1 MALKDIMLNKTM
13 NNGSQQ
19 PSKSTLLMHQVRT
32 VITPKVMKT
41 RDKLGGETSSPT
53 DITDDASESVGDV
66 SITSKD
72 SGKNIDKPPLT
83 EHLRVCQL
91 LTWKHSFLD
100 DARKLNVIFNSRL
113 VFVCLPDHDQC
124 HHHQHHDRQ
133 FVYIQLN
140 VFAQLARDCISVKK

>member
-1 MALKDIMLNKTM
+1 MALKDIMLNKSM
-13 NNGSQQ
+13 NNGGSQ

-72 SGKNIDKPPLT
+72 SGRDTVGGTFLFSILFV
-83 EHLRVCQL
+83 RV
-91 LTWKHSFLD
+91 KE
-100 DARKLNVIFNSRL
+100 
-113 VFVCLPDHDQC
+113 FVNNC
-124 HHHQHHDRQ
+124 
-133 FVYIQLN
+133 
-140 VFAQLARDCISVKK
+140 